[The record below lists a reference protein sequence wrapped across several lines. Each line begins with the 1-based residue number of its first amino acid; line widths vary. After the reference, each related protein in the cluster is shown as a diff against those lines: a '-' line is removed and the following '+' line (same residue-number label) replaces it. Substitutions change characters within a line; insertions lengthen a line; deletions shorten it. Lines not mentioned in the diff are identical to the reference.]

1 MSALTGTLRQLSQT
15 FSECELWWYLFGAQA
30 LIAYGF
36 PRATADIDVTVQP
49 PDDLDAFLE
58 SLWANGFVTRVDEPK
73 NFVRLASILP
83 VMSQNGI
90 PVDIVFGQSGL
101 ESQILSRVRVI
112 DFGDVSVP
120 VATPEDLII
129 SKVVAGRPQD
139 IEDIR
144 VLHGSCNLEREY
156 ILNTLRLLEE
166 ALSVS
171 DLVPLFESFK

>member
-1 MSALTGTLRQLSQT
+1 MSELTGTLKQLSQT
-15 FSECELWWYLFGAQA
+15 FSDCDLWWYLFGAQA

-36 PRATADIDVTVQP
+36 PRATADVDVTVQP

-58 SLWANGFVTRVDEPK
+58 SLSTNGFLTRVDDPK
-73 NFVRLASILP
+73 NFVRLSSILP
-83 VMSQNGI
+83 VMSKSGI

-101 ESQILSRVRVI
+101 ESQILSRARLI
-112 DFGDVSVP
+112 DLGDVSVP

-144 VLHGSCNLEREY
+144 ALYGSCKLEREY
-156 ILNTLRLLEE
+156 ILDTLRLLEE
-166 ALSVS
+166 ALGVS
-171 DLVPLFESFK
+171 DLVPLFEGFK